1 MCSLGE
7 GCEDIKKPRAA
18 LWNMGRQN
26 PLCID
31 FRMSGK
37 LGLTKCIVWMSK
49 KTTQLQPRSLLRLW
63 RKKGRKKL
71 GNITFRLT
79 EIWQIWREMFR
90 LRVQTLDSPSPWQ
103 EVDFDK
109 WVRVAIVVPRGQ
121 VSGLQHVD
129 DQVSQLL
136 VIVDLKLQERRKE
149 KKWMEGNF
157 RLNEAETT
165 WQRGKCE
172 NKDFRNDYHAVPV
185 SLQRW
190 GETGSLFH
198 LQSVK
203 FKWHKFISCQ
213 WTTVGVGVLVGFYCT
228 SHWIKTPNERVF

>member
-1 MCSLGE
+1 METLVCSLGE

-18 LWNMGRQN
+18 LWKMVRQN

-149 KKWMEGNF
+149 KSEWKGISDWMRQ
-157 RLNEAETT
+157 RLRDRE
-165 WQRGKCE
+165 E
-172 NKDFRNDYHAVPV
+172 NVRIRTLEMIIMQYLYLSRDGVRLGLCSIC
-185 SLQRW
+185 SL
-190 GETGSLFH
+190 
-198 LQSVK
+198 
-203 FKWHKFISCQ
+203 
-213 WTTVGVGVLVGFYCT
+213 
-228 SHWIKTPNERVF
+228 